1 MNKKSK
7 IYKPGFTV
15 KSTKRKKTKSEKES
29 ASFQNPKKG
38 YYKFTQPK
46 SWVALL
52 KKKQKKSRLV

>member
-7 IYKPGFTV
+7 YKSGFTV
-15 KSTKRKKTKSEKES
+15 KGIKRKKTKSEKEA

-46 SWVALL
+46 SWVAEL
-52 KKKQKKSRLV
+52 KKKQKKKRLV

>member
-7 IYKPGFTV
+7 YKPGFTV

-46 SWVALL
+46 SWVSLL
-52 KKKQKKSRLV
+52 KKKQKKNRKA